1 MEKMSKFFFVVLEVP
16 RVICYEFRTIIK
28 TWKQI
33 ECTNVGEIKKVGML
47 LIGECQHERIIS

>member
-1 MEKMSKFFFVVLEVP
+1 MSKFFFVVLEVP